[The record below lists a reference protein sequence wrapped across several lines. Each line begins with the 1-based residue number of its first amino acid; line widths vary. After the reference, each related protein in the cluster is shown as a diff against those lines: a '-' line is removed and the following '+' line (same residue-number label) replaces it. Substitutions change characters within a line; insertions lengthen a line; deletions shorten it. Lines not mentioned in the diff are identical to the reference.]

1 MIELPEELDHHWALR
16 GYYGTVNHN
25 VKATYVKYLGWF
37 DGNPATL
44 HTLPPEEA
52 SKRYVEFMGGADAIL
67 EKARAEYEKG
77 EYRWVAEVVNHVV
90 FADPSNADARA
101 LQADTLE
108 QLGYQSEAGTWRNLY
123 LTATQDLRQGVAKI
137 PFGGTASPDT
147 IKAMTLELLFDYMGV
162 RLNGPDAAAA
172 TITLNLNVSDTGE
185 RAVLEL
191 TNGSLNHSIG
201 RQDADA
207 DATLTMDRPV
217 LSAVVLGEMSSA
229 DAIAQGVLTADPD
242 AKALDQLLG
251 FLDSFDFWFNIV
263 EP

>member
-1 MIELPEELDHHWALR
+1 
-16 GYYGTVNHN
+16 
-25 VKATYVKYLGWF
+25 
-37 DGNPATL
+37 
-44 HTLPPEEA
+44 
-52 SKRYVEFMGGADAIL
+52 MGGADAIL
-67 EKARAEYEKG
+67 EKAQAAFDKG

-90 FADPSNADARA
+90 FADPANAAAKA

-162 RLNGPDAAAA
+162 RLNGPDAASARI
-172 TITLNLNVSDTGE
+172 TINLSLTDTGE

-201 RQDADA
+201 RQDDAADVTITVA
-207 DATLTMDRPV
+207 RPV
-217 LSAVVLGEMSSA
+217 LSAVVLGEMPAA
-229 DAIAQGVLTADPD
+229 DAVAQGLLKADPD
-242 AKALDQLLG
+242 AKPLEQLLG
-251 FLDSFDFWFNIV
+251 FLDTFDFWFNIV